1 MMKTKSNQR
10 PALWNR
16 EYETRELNRD
26 GDAVDVSHYATE
38 SEAVR
43 AARLVVEA
51 GAPAAVVE
59 YHVTRYKSARADRS
73 ETYEEVVAFGDSE
86 ALKAFGWEGKVEK

>member
-1 MMKTKSNQR
+1 MMKTKSKQC

-26 GDAVDVSHYATE
+26 GDAVDVNHYATE
-38 SEAVR
+38 AQAAKR
-43 AARLVVEA
+43 ARELVEA

-59 YHVTRYKSARADRS
+59 YHETRYASARSDRH
-73 ETYEEVVAFGDSE
+73 EKYTEVVAYGEE
-86 ALKAFGWEGKVEK
+86 AVIKAFGWEGKVRK